1 MVVDAFIS
9 AEALNDDTTIT
20 VEEAQQQEPSVSVTF
35 NDQSVQ
41 NGTEEV
47 TVDSANFTRA
57 DGSAGD
63 YVVVVHVVNDTEFNG
78 GLDNSISAPVGASG
92 NLSNG
97 AESIT
102 VDLNSSA
109 AFEDGD
115 ALDTLSENVTLR
127 AMLHTTANDS
137 AFGTRLGNAI
147 DGIEPGDET
156 DDANINITVE
166 EAQQQEPSVS
176 VNFTDKTVP
185 NGTEEVTVDSA
196 NFTRADGSAG
206 DYVVVVHVVN
216 DTEFNGGLDNSISAP
231 VGASGNLSNGAES
244 ITVDLNSSA
253 AFEDG
258 DALDTLSENVT
269 LRAMLHTTANDSAF
283 GTRLGN
289 AIDGIEPGDETDD
302 ANITVTPESPLDGPA
317 GEFDADADGDI
328 SITELGDA
336 GTAFAQGEL
345 TIAELGAVGQE
356 FAS

>member
-1 MVVDAFIS
+1 
-9 AEALNDDTTIT
+9 
-20 VEEAQQQEPSVSVTF
+20 
-35 NDQSVQ
+35 
-41 NGTEEV
+41 
-47 TVDSANFTRA
+47 
-57 DGSAGD
+57 
-63 YVVVVHVVNDTEFNG
+63 VVNDTEFDG
-78 GLDNSISAPVGASG
+78 GLDSSISAPVGASG

-156 DDANINITVE
+156 DDA
-166 EAQQQEPSVS
+166 
-176 VNFTDKTVP
+176 D
-185 NGTEEVTVDSA
+185 
-196 NFTRADGSAG
+196 
-206 DYVVVVHVVN
+206 
-216 DTEFNGGLDNSISAP
+216 
-231 VGASGNLSNGAES
+231 
-244 ITVDLNSSA
+244 
-253 AFEDG
+253 
-258 DALDTLSENVT
+258 
-269 LRAMLHTTANDSAF
+269 
-283 GTRLGN
+283 
-289 AIDGIEPGDETDD
+289 
-302 ANITVTPESPLDGPA
+302 ITVTPASPLDGPA
-317 GEFDADADGDI
+317 AEFDADADGDI